1 MASMKLLYIGVCK
14 ENLERYYPSYISG
27 EFLKDTFTDAEL
39 LDVVKLKSMAHLA
52 FQWVYTR
59 CSVSGI

>member
-39 LDVVKLKSMAHLA
+39 LDVVKLKKYGS
-52 FQWVYTR
+52 
-59 CSVSGI
+59 SGFPVGLYKM